1 MHLVSLLIQTLALVL
16 MVRVFFTA
24 VLARRVNIFSDGV
37 YVGLRVRHED
47 ALPPNP
53 LIQHK

>member
-24 VLARRVNIFSDGV
+24 VLARRVNIFSDGLLW
-37 YVGLRVRHED
+37 G
-47 ALPPNP
+47 
-53 LIQHK
+53 